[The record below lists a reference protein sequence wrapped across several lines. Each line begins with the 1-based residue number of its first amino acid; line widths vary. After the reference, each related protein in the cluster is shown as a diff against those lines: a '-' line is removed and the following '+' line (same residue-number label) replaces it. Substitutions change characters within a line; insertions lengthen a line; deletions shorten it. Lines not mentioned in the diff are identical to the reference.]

1 MGLSNLGIAKVVRCH
16 LLPCP
21 GRAPSRTPPTPAKMG
36 PLCPPAST
44 LRWHA
49 LAQVQNTLTLCPS
62 RVVTLATIAI
72 LPFVLDSGVYT
83 SLDYQILGSDLSAQ
97 RATRRCPYEPSPG
110 PCPSISQSQLGNK

>member
-21 GRAPSRTPPTPAKMG
+21 GRARSRTPPTPAKMG

-44 LRWHA
+44 LRWQA
-49 LAQVQNTLTLCPS
+49 LAQFQNTLTLCPS

-72 LPFVLDSGVYT
+72 YPCTIGGEAPLQFCAAPVLCETAVRNT
-83 SLDYQILGSDLSAQ
+83 SAELSAD
-97 RATRRCPYEPSPG
+97 ATPVSAART
-110 PCPSISQSQLGNK
+110 